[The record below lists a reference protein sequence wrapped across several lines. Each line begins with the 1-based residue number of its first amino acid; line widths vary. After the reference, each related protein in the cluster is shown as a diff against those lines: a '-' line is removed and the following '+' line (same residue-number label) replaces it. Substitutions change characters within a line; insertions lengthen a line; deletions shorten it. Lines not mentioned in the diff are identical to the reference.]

1 MPHWGGEAGEEML
14 KCYRTAPNSGVKLGR
29 VRGGDLGKWILRV
42 FCVLGRVADENS
54 GIPRS
59 FWEICC

>member
-1 MPHWGGEAGEEML
+1 MGGCPTGVGRAGK

-29 VRGGDLGKWILRV
+29 VWGGDLGKWILRV

-59 FWEICC
+59 FWEIGC